1 MKNPRK
7 DIRSERKFAYIR
19 KKALRELKIYS
30 CGIDEEACVE
40 IKTPKIGSSTK
51 RPKPIKPTPK
61 KEIIGKYIT
70 YVTGKYILTFEAHT

>member
-30 CGIDEEACVE
+30 CGIDEEACGE
-40 IKTPKIGSSTK
+40 NIKTPKIGSSSSTK
-51 RPKPIKPTPK
+51 KTKPIKLAPK
-61 KEIIGKYIT
+61 KEMKGKLMT
-70 YVTGKYILTFEAHT
+70 YFNL

>member
-30 CGIDEEACVE
+30 CGIDEGACVE

-51 RPKPIKPTPK
+51 KTKSIKPAPK
-61 KEIIGKYIT
+61 KENKGKFMDIG
-70 YVTGKYILTFEAHT
+70 ILK